1 VIALLPSLFA
11 SAADARPSGSAMDA
25 VITEVARRLGSTPAS
40 SIVVAAPLA
49 SDQPAPKGEQLALRM
64 AALVAGKI
72 GANAHAYPHTAALA
86 SARAVAGRASALL
99 YLETEIVRGDLR
111 ATIDVYS
118 SMANAWDRIRNPLP
132 SPAGHSFSSAK
143 IDSEVRT
150 FLTPLVLEQASVHKA
165 HHELGEVLAAACG
178 DLDGDGGDE
187 LALVTRTNVAMG
199 RVVGDKFVA
208 ERTASW
214 SALSPALPVAM
225 REPLATAAVATD
237 AIYAGLTDRGGV
249 SLTPDFA
256 GHAPLRGLPAS
267 DGDDGIVCLT
277 AEPSAGA
284 FDGAPTGC
292 AGGRQDGPKMAL
304 PAPRY
309 DAFAASSVAD
319 SAGGVRMVVAVRE
332 PSGKLRL
339 KSADATRTPAGDYGA
354 ELAVADLDQD
364 GAPEIVTTVDGPDD
378 AISVSSW
385 TSASADP
392 ILRWHIA
399 APAGVRALAVC
410 PPERQ
415 GQPVLVA
422 VVGDEIWLV
431 RAALQ
436 GSPIEAAGRPAAA
449 AGAR

>member
-1 VIALLPSLFA
+1 V
-11 SAADARPSGSAMDA
+11 
-25 VITEVARRLGSTPAS
+25 
-40 SIVVAAPLA
+40 
-49 SDQPAPKGEQLALRM
+49 
-64 AALVAGKI
+64 
-72 GANAHAYPHTAALA
+72 
-86 SARAVAGRASALL
+86 

-118 SMANAWDRIRNPLP
+118 AMANAWDRIRNPLP
-132 SPAGHSFSSAK
+132 SPTSHSFSSAK

-150 FLTPLVLEQASVHKA
+150 FLTPLFLEQASVHKA
-165 HHELGEVLAAACG
+165 HHELGDVLAAACG

-187 LALVTRTNVAMG
+187 LALVTRTRIVTG

-214 SALSPALPVAM
+214 SALAPALPVAM
-225 REPLATAAVATD
+225 REPLATAAVATN
-237 AIYAGLTDRGGV
+237 AVYAGLTDRGGV

-256 GHAPLRGLPAS
+256 GHAALRGLPAPA
-267 DGDDGIVCLT
+267 GDDDVVCLMP
-277 AEPSAGA
+277 EPSAGA

-292 AGGRQDGPKMAL
+292 AGSREDGPKMAL

-309 DAFAASSVAD
+309 DAFAAANVAD
-319 SAGGVRMVVAVRE
+319 AAGAIRTVVAVRE

-339 KSADATRTPAGDYGA
+339 KAADATRTPAGDYGA
-354 ELAVADLDQD
+354 ELVVGDLDQD
-364 GAPEIVTTVDGPDD
+364 GAPEIVTSVDGPDD
-378 AISVSSW
+378 AISVFSW
-385 TSASADP
+385 VSATADP
-392 ILRWHIA
+392 ILRWRTA

-431 RAALQ
+431 RPALQ
-436 GSPIEAAGRPAAA
+436 GSSTEPARRPAAP
-449 AGAR
+449 AGGPR